1 MGMAAIQRVRVR
13 VQAEADPK
21 GLEEL
26 GLWGRDETTASCLLY
41 PRKALEI
48 DGGIAVR
55 LMSILVPKLPEPH
68 GVFGTFRDVGEWRL
82 HLLFPN
88 RLAATSS
95 LRVWDWKVLEV
106 TEESVV
112 KLEARVK

>member
-1 MGMAAIQRVRVR
+1 MGMAAIQKVRVR
-13 VQAEADPK
+13 VQAEASPD
-21 GLEEL
+21 GLEEV
-26 GLWGRDETTASCLLY
+26 GLMGRNETTASCLLY

-55 LMSILVPKLPEPH
+55 LLSILVPKLSEPH
-68 GVFGTFRDVGEWRL
+68 GIFGAFKDHGDWRL

-95 LRVWDWKVLEV
+95 LRVWDWSILEV
-106 TEESVV
+106 LEESVV
-112 KLEARVK
+112 KLEARIR